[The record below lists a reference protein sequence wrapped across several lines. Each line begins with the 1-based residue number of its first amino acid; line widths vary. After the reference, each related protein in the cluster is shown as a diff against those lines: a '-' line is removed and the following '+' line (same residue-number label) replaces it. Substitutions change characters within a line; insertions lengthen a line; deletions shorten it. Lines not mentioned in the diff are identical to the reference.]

1 MIASNLAF
9 ILGHKAHK
17 VALHKKSKQSAKG
30 AKYESQGQARSEAE
44 RVAPGE
50 RKRSDPALKAR
61 NTRDISA
68 FQALFGRAYRNQGRR
83 ASLCSVLAPG
93 FHIPHLGRSVS
104 TFVQSRTTQ
113 MIIRPCTKSGF
124 YN

>member
-1 MIASNLAF
+1 
-9 ILGHKAHK
+9 
-17 VALHKKSKQSAKG
+17 LHKKSKQSAKG

-61 NTRDISA
+61 NTGNISA
-68 FQALFGRAYRNQGRR
+68 FQALFDRAYRNQGRR

-93 FHIPHLGRSVS
+93 FHIPRLWRSVS
-104 TFVQSRTTQ
+104 TFCGNQHLTLS
-113 MIIRPCTKSGF
+113 IW
-124 YN
+124 